1 MARITGKEAE
11 GLMAAYARVHAPE
24 IKEDVSEKDVSTEE
38 TLSEETL
45 SEEELQELLGALKR
59 VGSAAGSA
67 IRSGAQSVGN
77 AARSAG
83 TAVKKGIEGGIDRV
97 KTAVGTKV
105 QQGRDLAT
113 GGTEKLK
120 QGNQLKDRMAQ
131 KRETLKTQQASGGQ
145 SGTANDPGKT
155 QAQILALKNK
165 RRQMNDPK
173 GYAAQQNMSGAD
185 RAKAMARAR
194 LAAGKSTVTG
204 ESYDQY
210 DQIVDFLVSEGY
222 VDNEVDAKFVMSQ
235 PEFIDG
241 FNGGLINE

>member
-1 MARITGKEAE
+1 MARITGKEAQ

-24 IKEDVSEKDVSTEE
+24 IKEDVSEEI
-38 TLSEETL
+38 LSEETSREEELQDL
-45 SEEELQELLGALKR
+45 SEEELQEILGALRKA
-59 VGSAAGSA
+59 GSAAGSA

-83 TAVKKGIEGGIDRV
+83 TAFKKGVEGGIDKV
-97 KTAVGTKV
+97 KTAIGTKV

-113 GGTEKLK
+113 GGTDKLQ
-120 QGNQLKDRMAQ
+120 QGNQLRAKMNQ

-145 SGTANDPGKT
+145 SGMANDPGKT
-155 QAQILALKNK
+155 RAQLLALKNK

-194 LAAGKSTVTG
+194 LAAAN

-210 DQIVDFLVSEGY
+210 DQIVDLLISEGY
-222 VDNEVDAKFVMSQ
+222 VDNVKDAEFIMSQ
-235 PEFIDG
+235 PAFIEG
-241 FNGGLINE
+241 FNNE